1 MIRILPVILMILV
14 LLGCS
19 SNSPSP
25 KFYTLN
31 SLILPGQDEPPAS
44 KSVTVVFGIGPI
56 GIPDYLDRP
65 QIVTRTSTNELLL
78 SEFNLWGGSLKTD
91 VHRVLIENISSLLVS
106 EPVTIVGWK
115 TYVPGAYRIP
125 VYLLRF
131 DTVPDGSL
139 SLRAKWGIVA
149 QDGKTVVS
157 IREFSITKPVKGKE
171 YNDIVS
177 AMSDALADLSKEIAS
192 AIKGVAR
199 SS

>member
-1 MIRILPVILMILV
+1 MIRILPIILMILV

-25 KFYTLN
+25 KFYTLS
-31 SLILPGQDEPPAS
+31 SLILPGHAEPPAS
-44 KSVTVVFGIGPI
+44 KGKANVFGIGPVS
-56 GIPDYLDRP
+56 IPDYLDKP
-65 QIVTRTSTNELLL
+65 QIVTRAPANELLL

-91 VHRVLIENISSLLVS
+91 VHRVLIENISLLLAS
-106 EPVTIVGWK
+106 EPVTVVGWK

-131 DTVPDGSL
+131 DAVPDGSL
-139 SLRAKWGIVA
+139 FLEAKWGIVA
-149 QDGKTVVS
+149 QDGRPVVA
-157 IREFSITKPVKGKE
+157 IRESSITKPVRGKE
-171 YNDIVS
+171 YSDIIS

-199 SS
+199 NS